1 MFNRSEHLA
10 HLFNKQCLPVSV
22 PGATLGVEIAVK
34 SKVQGPGARLLAGDR
49 TCTFGEQRRGIK
61 CRGAGSSE

>member
-1 MFNRSEHLA
+1 MFNRSEHLV

-34 SKVQGPGARLLAGDR
+34 SKARCPGAGVLAGDR
-49 TCTFGEQRRGIK
+49 RAPSVTVRRGE
-61 CRGAGSSE
+61 G